1 MRRVT
6 GSSDLEEEDDVDGRA
21 TKTERDLLE
30 VLHEGRPVR
39 PVRGTRTADLDG
51 RRVLAWWTGFR
62 DEVLARRGELDGQA
76 PALVQTA
83 LAADEE
89 VGALPAGASPGELF
103 AAVARGASRVE
114 GPLHPLSTWFEELAQ
129 ACTGDVG
136 THELALAAEHVTHP
150 ASGGGAPVLQAM
162 VPAARAL
169 ADAERAQ
176 VPAVTALTAAYRA
189 AADGARGT
197 ARGGV
202 VDPVA
207 LTVAWFF
214 ERGTVV

>member
-1 MRRVT
+1 M
-6 GSSDLEEEDDVDGRA
+6 DARA
-21 TKTERDLLE
+21 TTAQDLLQ

-39 PVRGTRTADLDG
+39 PVRGNRSADLDG

-62 DEVLARRGELDGQA
+62 DQVLARRGELDGVA
-76 PALVQTA
+76 GALVETV
-83 LAADEE
+83 LAADAE
-89 VGALPAGASPGELF
+89 VAGQPPGASPAQVFE
-103 AAVARGASRVE
+103 AVARGVSRTR
-114 GPLHPLSTWFEELAQ
+114 GPLQPLSAWFEDLARV
-129 ACTGDVG
+129 CSGDVG
-136 THELALAAEHVTHP
+136 THELALAAGHVGV
-150 ASGGGAPVLQAM
+150 AGEDGGEPVLQAM
-162 VPAARAL
+162 APAAQAL
-169 ADAERAQ
+169 AGADAAG

-197 ARGGV
+197 VHEGS